1 MVSHS
6 SSDVSCTRRRTD
18 SDVRPVHSF
27 LTGLFLNG
35 HGEVLLQEKRKQRG
49 GEERREKEM
58 GEREVAG
65 DNKTRQSVG
74 DITGIGR

>member
-1 MVSHS
+1 MYASTHRQRCSTS
-6 SSDVSCTRRRTD
+6 SLLFDRVLSEWPWRSLVTREEKTKGRR
-18 SDVRPVHSF
+18 
-27 LTGLFLNG
+27 
-35 HGEVLLQEKRKQRG
+35 